1 MANLRFPCALAFMIV
16 FVVCVQNADGYKK
29 CKRKS
34 IFGVKSYFTC
44 PEPGQTPDMMF
55 CCGDDDDIGGEFCC
69 RGITIDSIGSII
81 ATVAGVIGFLIIL
94 FVICCCICPCCIL
107 YKRRTA
113 GTVYRSTVIPNS
125 TGPSS
130 VNVTVVA
137 PGAGMAQGPPPV
149 GFTAQP
155 GGNQGTGYPVQP
167 NYAPQP
173 GYPVQPNYHPQPGY
187 PAQPGYPPYPQNADP
202 ANQTQSGYPQP
213 GYYSDQ
219 PPPYPGSQD
228 AYQKQS
234 AYNPGF

>member
-1 MANLRFPCALAFMIV
+1 MWNGTSALRNPL
-16 FVVCVQNADGYKK
+16 K
-29 CKRKS
+29 
-34 IFGVKSYFTC
+34 
-44 PEPGQTPDMMF
+44 
-55 CCGDDDDIGGEFCC
+55 
-69 RGITIDSIGSII
+69 SIGSII

-130 VNVTVVA
+130 VNVTVVPA

-173 GYPVQPNYHPQPGY
+173 GYPVQPNYHQQPDVTLNIAKISVREVSR
-187 PAQPGYPPYPQNADP
+187 PDWRCVRWTPGKVGTPRHHEPTGNRTTDIGVTRRMRNLSSDPPYI
-202 ANQTQSGYPQP
+202 
-213 GYYSDQ
+213 
-219 PPPYPGSQD
+219 PPID
-228 AYQKQS
+228 I
-234 AYNPGF
+234 